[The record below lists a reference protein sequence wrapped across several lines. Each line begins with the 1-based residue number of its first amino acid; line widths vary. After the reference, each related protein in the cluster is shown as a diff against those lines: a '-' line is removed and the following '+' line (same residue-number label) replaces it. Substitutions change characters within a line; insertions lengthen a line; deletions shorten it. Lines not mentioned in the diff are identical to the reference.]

1 MEFNLTRPHTPL
13 YERGWCLNKWLR
25 LSAPLEVFSRKCAAF
40 CTYVTVWPVDSVVFG
55 VARCKLGPVLTVCS
69 SCFVS
74 FVDTALH
81 TIQSAVYTYHMLMS
95 IKKSVALT
103 NTKFQQSEL
112 EADTYTGVR

>member
-1 MEFNLTRPHTPL
+1 
-13 YERGWCLNKWLR
+13 
-25 LSAPLEVFSRKCAAF
+25 LSAPVEVFSRKCAAF
-40 CTYVTVWPVDSVVFG
+40 RTYVTVWPLDSGVFGVANVTVWPLDSGVFG

-74 FVDTALH
+74 SVDAALH

-95 IKKSVALT
+95 ITKSVVLT

-112 EADTYTGVR
+112 EADTYTVR